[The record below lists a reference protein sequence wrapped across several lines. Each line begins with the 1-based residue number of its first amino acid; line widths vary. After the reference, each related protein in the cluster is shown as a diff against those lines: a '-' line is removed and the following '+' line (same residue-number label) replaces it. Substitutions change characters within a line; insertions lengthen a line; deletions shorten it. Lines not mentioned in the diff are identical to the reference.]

1 MIYIDTAMFRTAKS
15 AGYLGNAALG
25 TSEMKTEIIIMTIG
39 AEGGSI
45 DLVGARTDGNWQFRI
60 ETSDQRWML
69 EDDDDHGPPVS
80 PWVSTWP
87 DAVAQ
92 LDLYPWPQLH
102 PVRIHPEFRAMV
114 AQGLKQKEKMGV
126 PVNWAIWAAA
136 LGPGF

>member
-1 MIYIDTAMFRTAKS
+1 
-15 AGYLGNAALG
+15 
-25 TSEMKTEIIIMTIG
+25 MKTEIIIMTIG

-69 EDDDDHGPPVS
+69 EDDDDYAPPVP

-114 AQGLKQKEKMGV
+114 AQSLKQKEKMGV
-126 PVNWAIWAAA
+126 PVNWAIWAAQ

>member
-1 MIYIDTAMFRTAKS
+1 MIYIDNTMFRTAKS

-114 AQGLKQKEKMGV
+114 AQSLKQKEKMGV
-126 PVNWAIWAAA
+126 PVNWAIWAAE